1 LKLYRQAPDPFG
13 ANALIISFAKKRG
26 DFNSALSVYNAL
38 LTAHMRPNIF
48 VINAMVTA
56 SRHCKQPGRVLSLVL
71 KHIEKFDIRVD
82 GIGMHMLAAACAEAN
97 DAASAQKFLGMILK
111 GKQQHLG
118 KEVNVVDCSQLCK
131 ALLSSGDL
139 DGAMEVLD
147 AMVER
152 WGVEP
157 NAQFCAV
164 LLAGCSEAAALP
176 QGQRVHAL
184 IEKNRIPI
192 NDFLAAALITLYSK
206 GGDLNSAMDV
216 FTQITTS
223 TPGISVWNAIIGA
236 HVKLGLAKEAISLF
250 DDSSQRGWLRIISQ
264 SPRC

>member
-1 LKLYRQAPDPFG
+1 
-13 ANALIISFAKKRG
+13 
-26 DFNSALSVYNAL
+26 
-38 LTAHMRPNIF
+38 
-48 VINAMVTA
+48 
-56 SRHCKQPGRVLSLVL
+56 
-71 KHIEKFDIRVD
+71 
-82 GIGMHMLAAACAEAN
+82 
-97 DAASAQKFLGMILK
+97 
-111 GKQQHLG
+111 
-118 KEVNVVDCSQLCK
+118 
-131 ALLSSGDL
+131 LSSGDL